1 MTQGMNEKACQWKKR
16 DRLLS
21 APLLLMLCRLLG
33 KGLDLLFSSFI
44 ILFWQPKIIVRP
56 GTQWALRK
64 KKQQKKS
71 DNRGKKDCRKGLRRL
86 YCVSELE
93 KGGCNLD
100 LDKLPCEKE

>member
-64 KKQQKKS
+64 KKNNKK
-71 DNRGKKDCRKGLRRL
+71 KVTTEERRTA
-86 YCVSELE
+86 ER
-93 KGGCNLD
+93 D
-100 LDKLPCEKE
+100 